1 MVDTADVTKK
11 FITTIIE
18 IIGRKTS
25 QEYAAVTIRNLL
37 KKLKRIYPFL
47 QYIEIKDARSLEL
60 EDTVAVNESIN
71 NIHPK
76 KVGKA
81 LTEIIQVL
89 INSLGKTAGYFFIRE
104 TREKIGIKYD
114 TIIQKKMDIDLTLM
128 QATYLVEKQILTLHD
143 IQNADVM
150 RRFLKTLIDVIER
163 QTSKTFAIRFIA
175 HRVDL
180 LRECYSCFKYI
191 TITDVRHTLGSEDV
205 MVQQDINNI
214 DQQDVG
220 KAIKAILKDTEQTL
234 VDLGR
239 NSIAG
244 ALKMQLSIEY
254 LAKLREMGV
263 TITPYNVSYNAVFIE
278 VIKTLVEVIGK
289 TRTENDAILMVNEFL
304 RKMENNYEFL
314 KQVKISQAVNQVEL
328 YHIMTSSDIDRISEG
343 DARRA
348 IQELLESIIENLEK
362 DLREEFIQ
370 QFKKSLDKKYLSRIE
385 ELGVNLHLIEL
396 HHALLEHTK

>member
-1 MVDTADVTKK
+1 MDTADVTKK

-25 QEYAAVTIRNLL
+25 QEYAAITIRNLL
-37 KKLKRIYPFL
+37 KKLKRVYPFL

-71 NIHPK
+71 SIHPK

-81 LTEIIQVL
+81 LTEIIQIL

-114 TIIQKKMDIDLTLM
+114 TILEKKMDIDLTLM

-143 IQNADVM
+143 IQNDDVM
-150 RRFLKTLIDVIER
+150 RRFLKTLIEVIER

-180 LRECYSCFKYI
+180 LREYYPCFNYI

-214 DQQDVG
+214 DEQDVG
-220 KAIKAILKDTEQTL
+220 KAIKAILKETEQTL

-244 ALKMQLSIEY
+244 ALKLQLSIEY

-263 TITPYNVSYNAVFIE
+263 SITPYNVSYNAVFIE
-278 VIKTLVEVIGK
+278 VIKTLIEVIGK

-304 RKMENNYEFL
+304 RNMENKYEFL
-314 KQVKISQAVNQVEL
+314 KQVKVSQAANKDEL

-343 DARRA
+343 DARHA
-348 IQELLESIIENLEK
+348 IQDLLESIIESLEK

-385 ELGVNLHLIEL
+385 GLGVNLHLIEL
-396 HHALLEHTK
+396 HHALLD

>member
-1 MVDTADVTKK
+1 VDTADVTKK

-25 QEYAAVTIRNLL
+25 QEYAAITIRNLL
-37 KKLKRIYPFL
+37 KKLKRVYPFL

-71 NIHPK
+71 SIHPK

-81 LTEIIQVL
+81 LTEIIQIL

-114 TIIQKKMDIDLTLM
+114 TILEKKMDIDLTLM

-143 IQNADVM
+143 IQNDDVM
-150 RRFLKTLIDVIER
+150 RRFLKTLIEVIER

-180 LRECYSCFKYI
+180 LREYYPCFNYI

-214 DQQDVG
+214 DEQDVG
-220 KAIKAILKDTEQTL
+220 KAIKAILKETEQTL

-244 ALKMQLSIEY
+244 ALKLQLSIEY

-263 TITPYNVSYNAVFIE
+263 SITPYNVSYNAVFIE
-278 VIKTLVEVIGK
+278 VIKTLIEVIGK

-304 RKMENNYEFL
+304 RNMENKYEFL
-314 KQVKISQAVNQVEL
+314 KQVKVSQAANKDEL

-343 DARRA
+343 DARHA
-348 IQELLESIIENLEK
+348 IQDLLESIIESLEK

-385 ELGVNLHLIEL
+385 GLGVNLHLIEL
-396 HHALLEHTK
+396 HHALLD

>member
-1 MVDTADVTKK
+1 MDTADVTKK

-37 KKLKRIYPFL
+37 KKLKRVYPFL

-71 NIHPK
+71 SIHPK

-81 LTEIIQVL
+81 LTEIIQIL

-114 TIIQKKMDIDLTLM
+114 TILEKKMDIDLTLM

-143 IQNADVM
+143 IQNDDVM
-150 RRFLKTLIDVIER
+150 RRFLKTLIEVIER

-180 LRECYSCFKYI
+180 LREYYPCFNYI

-214 DQQDVG
+214 DEQDVG
-220 KAIKAILKDTEQTL
+220 KAIKAILKETEQTL

-244 ALKMQLSIEY
+244 ALKLQLSIEY

-263 TITPYNVSYNAVFIE
+263 SITPYNVSYNAVFIE
-278 VIKTLVEVIGK
+278 VIKTLIEVIGK

-304 RKMENNYEFL
+304 RNMENKYEFL
-314 KQVKISQAVNQVEL
+314 KQVKVSQAANKDEL

-343 DARRA
+343 DARHA
-348 IQELLESIIENLEK
+348 IQDLLESIIESLEK

-385 ELGVNLHLIEL
+385 GLGVNLHLIEL
-396 HHALLEHTK
+396 HHALLD

>member
-1 MVDTADVTKK
+1 MDTADVTKK

-25 QEYAAVTIRNLL
+25 QEYAAITIRNLL
-37 KKLKRIYPFL
+37 KKLKRVYPFL

-71 NIHPK
+71 SIHPK

-81 LTEIIQVL
+81 LTEIIQIL

-114 TIIQKKMDIDLTLM
+114 TILEKKMDIDLTLM

-143 IQNADVM
+143 IQNDDVM
-150 RRFLKTLIDVIER
+150 RRFLKTLIEVIER

-180 LRECYSCFKYI
+180 LREYYPCFNYI

-214 DQQDVG
+214 DEQDVG
-220 KAIKAILKDTEQTL
+220 KAIKAILKETEQTL

-244 ALKMQLSIEY
+244 ALKLQLSIEY

-263 TITPYNVSYNAVFIE
+263 SITPYNVSYNAVFIE
-278 VIKTLVEVIGK
+278 VIKTLIEVIGK

-304 RKMENNYEFL
+304 RNMENKYEFL
-314 KQVKISQAVNQVEL
+314 KQVQVSQAANKDEL

-343 DARRA
+343 DARHA
-348 IQELLESIIENLEK
+348 IQHLLESIIESLEK

-385 ELGVNLHLIEL
+385 GLGVNLHLIEL
-396 HHALLEHTK
+396 HHALLD

>member
-163 QTSKTFAIRFIA
+163 QTSKTFAIRFTA

-180 LRECYSCFKYI
+180 LREYYSCFKYI

-385 ELGVNLHLIEL
+385 ELGVNFHLIEL
-396 HHALLEHTK
+396 HHALLDHTK